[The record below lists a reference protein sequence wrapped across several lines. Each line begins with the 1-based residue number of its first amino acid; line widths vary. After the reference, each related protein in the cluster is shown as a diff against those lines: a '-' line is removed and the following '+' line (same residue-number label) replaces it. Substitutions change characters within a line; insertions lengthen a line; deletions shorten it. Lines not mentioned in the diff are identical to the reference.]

1 MHKKAVGCFPFSFF
15 HNFISRYSSYITWQM
30 TFEVMGCICF
40 LLLFFYLYV
49 LLPFLSLFGHF
60 TYTNQIRQY
69 VCVCVCLSV
78 SGGASKFGISAVVVI
93 AAKDF
98 ICCLWM
104 FIYFSRIILR
114 RFLWSFFFRSNQ
126 IWFRFTILFTTFLRF
141 TQNGVNCIVFLI
153 PCK

>member
-69 VCVCVCLSV
+69 VCVCVCV
-78 SGGASKFGISAVVVI
+78 
-93 AAKDF
+93 
-98 ICCLWM
+98 C
-104 FIYFSRIILR
+104 
-114 RFLWSFFFRSNQ
+114 RFLVVRVSLAFQRSLSLQRKILSAAFECSFIFLVLFFVASFGHFSLGRTKYGSVLP
-126 IWFRFTILFTTFLRF
+126 FYSLLFFVLPKM
-141 TQNGVNCIVFLI
+141 V
-153 PCK
+153 